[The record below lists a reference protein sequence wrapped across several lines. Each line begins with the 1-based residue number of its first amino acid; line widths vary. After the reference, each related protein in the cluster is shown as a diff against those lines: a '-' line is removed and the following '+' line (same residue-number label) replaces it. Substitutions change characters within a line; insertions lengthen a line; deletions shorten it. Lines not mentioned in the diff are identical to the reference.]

1 MQVNLGIKPD
11 RQASKPH
18 TTFLSPSSSDLL
30 KVTCCACSATFV
42 CAQIDKP
49 VTPGRMGMKLF
60 LHDLS
65 DDMRQVYRDH
75 LFAVTREDIMRAAK
89 T

>member
-1 MQVNLGIKPD
+1 MQVNLGVKPD

-18 TTFLSPSSSDLL
+18 TTFLSASSSDLL
-30 KVTCCACSATFV
+30 KVTCCTCSATFV

-49 VTPGRMGMKLF
+49 VTPGNMGMKLF